1 MDKNFHWQLYQG
13 LDDHELENICRNL
26 HIPNDYLKGV
36 NDPFEIARIEGCI
49 NNKEHSSYLVV
60 LQYLLPQSKNR
71 EDYEYKTRA
80 ISLVQADE
88 QLLVTFKEDPKYFSD
103 LFKQFDQ
110 NFQLSYEEMVMKVF
124 WKIQNEIIKVL
135 AWVHE
140 EIEDMQKDIEYSSQN
155 KELYRLMR
163 LDKSLAYIK
172 TAVHNNRIVLEKISQ
187 DERFQSKPA
196 LKSLMHDVLIESYQ
210 AESMVNE
217 GMRITDQLS
226 DIFSNVISNNLNNV
240 MKVLT
245 SITII
250 LTIPTIIGGL
260 WGMNVPLPFAN
271 SESGFFMTILL
282 SLLISIVV
290 VFWLKSK
297 DYL

>member
-1 MDKNFHWQLYQG
+1 MVKDVHWQLFQG
-13 LDDHELENICRNL
+13 LAEQELENICGKLN
-26 HIPNDYLKGV
+26 IPNDYLTSV
-36 NDPFEIARIEGCI
+36 NDPFEIARIEDGVNI
-49 NNKEHSSYLVV
+49 KGHSTYLVV
-60 LQYLLPQSKNR
+60 LQYLLPQSNNL
-71 EDYEYKTRA
+71 EECEYKTRA
-80 ISLVQADE
+80 ISLVKVED
-88 QLLVTFKEDPKYFSD
+88 QLFVSLNEDPQYFSD
-103 LFKQFDQ
+103 LFKQFDR
-110 NFQLSYEEMVMKVF
+110 NIQLSYEEMIMKVF
-124 WKIQNEIIKVL
+124 WKIQNETIKVL

-187 DERFQSKPA
+187 DERFQSVPA

-217 GMRITDQLS
+217 GMRITGQLS
-226 DIFSNVISNNLNNV
+226 DLFSNVISNNLNNV

-271 SESGFFMTILL
+271 SEAGFFMTILL
-282 SLLISIVV
+282 SLIISIVV